1 MRKLT
6 AALIMFMAFS
16 TFAGNHDSLVG
27 DWNFNVKKFKES
39 PEYKEAAKDPQG
51 GPMMEMVLTMFAKMS
66 FTFTKTDAIATVPGM
81 DGKTKK
87 EKGTY
92 TVLAD
97 SGDTLEINAK
107 GADGKEQIMIIT
119 FIDAKNI
126 KMEPKTKQPGPVGA
140 MYLIKK

>member
-1 MRKLT
+1 MKKLT

-27 DWNFNVKKFKES
+27 EWSFNIKKFKES
-39 PEYKEAAKDPQG
+39 PEFKEAAKDPQG
-51 GPMMEMVLTMFAKMS
+51 GQMMEMVLAMFAKMS

-97 SGDTLEINAK
+97 TGNTLEIKAK
-107 GADGKEQIMIIT
+107 GPDGKEQEMVIT

-126 KMEPKTKQPGPVGA
+126 KMEPKEKQPGPVGA